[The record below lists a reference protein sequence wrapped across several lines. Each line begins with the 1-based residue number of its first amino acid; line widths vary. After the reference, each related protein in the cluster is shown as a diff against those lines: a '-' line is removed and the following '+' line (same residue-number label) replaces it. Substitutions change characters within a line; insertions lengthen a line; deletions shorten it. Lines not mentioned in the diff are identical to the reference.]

1 MSVMIGQFRSVDLSF
16 DHYVVFSSF
25 VVLLVK
31 QPSQSLKELSVVV

>member
-31 QPSQSLKELSVVV
+31 QSSQSLKEPSAVV